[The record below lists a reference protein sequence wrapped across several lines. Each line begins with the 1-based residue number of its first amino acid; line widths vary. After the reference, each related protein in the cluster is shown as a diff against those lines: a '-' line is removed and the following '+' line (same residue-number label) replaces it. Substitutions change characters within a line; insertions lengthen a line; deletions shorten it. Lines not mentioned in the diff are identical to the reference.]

1 VRHTR
6 VVDAYGVAVDE
17 QGRTLVVGPPW
28 ILPGGRVE
36 HGEHPAD
43 ALLRWVRQQTGRTA
57 QVVALRRVV
66 TDIDNKVHHDVLVFS
81 IDVSAGDGGEWR
93 ASGAIGDHSLTG
105 RMLGLV
111 PAENHQRTP
120 GVKVHW
126 PRRRVQRFAAYGL
139 ATDPAGNM
147 LLTLISDRY
156 PGAGRW
162 HLPGG
167 GTDFGES
174 PAVGL
179 AREITEETGQQG
191 VIAGLLG
198 VSHRYQKAAR
208 GPEGRPMDWH
218 GVRVVYR
225 VRIDNPTAPE
235 VADHGGSTAAAAWF
249 TLAEAAAL
257 PLTEVA
263 EEALAQLLAG
273 DR

>member
-1 VRHTR
+1 MRYTR
-6 VVDAYGVAVDE
+6 VVDVYGIAVDE
-17 QGRTLVVGPPW
+17 QGHTLAVGPPW
-28 ILPGGRVE
+28 MPPGGRVE

-43 ALLRWVRQQTGRTA
+43 ALVRLVGEQTGRA
-57 QVVALRRVV
+57 AEVVALRDVV
-66 TDIDNKVHHDVLVFS
+66 TDIDDRVHHDVLVFS
-81 IDVSAGDGGEWR
+81 ITVSPGAGGSWR
-93 ASGAIGDHSLTG
+93 AVGAPDGAPLAARILG
-105 RMLGLV
+105 RDL
-111 PAENHQRTP
+111 AENNQRTP
-120 GVKVHW
+120 GVRVHW

-139 ATDPAGNM
+139 ATDPAGNV

-174 PAVGL
+174 AAVGL

-191 VIAGLLG
+191 VIDGLMG
-198 VSHRYQKAAR
+198 VSHRYQKGAR

-235 VADHGGSTAAAAWF
+235 VVDHGGSTAAAGWF
-249 TLAEAAAL
+249 TPAEAAAL

-263 EEALAQLLAG
+263 QEALAQLLAG